1 MAEYRDGEKKMDVR
15 QYREY
20 CQGKNGKKSMNE
32 SLIKTI
38 DRATGGRTLTKAEFD
53 NVHAKIK
60 IAQEVK
66 KEQ

>member
-1 MAEYRDGEKKMDVR
+1 MARDNADQKMDVR
-15 QYREY
+15 QYREH
-20 CQGKNGKKSMNE
+20 CEGKHGKKSMNE

-38 DRATGGRTLTKAEFD
+38 DRATGGRRLTKAEFD

>member
-1 MAEYRDGEKKMDVR
+1 MSERRMELREYRELCEKR
-15 QYREY
+15 H
-20 CQGKNGKKSMNE
+20 GKKSIQNE
-32 SLIKTI
+32 SLLKGIE
-38 DRATGGRTLTKAEFD
+38 RATGGRQLTKSEFD